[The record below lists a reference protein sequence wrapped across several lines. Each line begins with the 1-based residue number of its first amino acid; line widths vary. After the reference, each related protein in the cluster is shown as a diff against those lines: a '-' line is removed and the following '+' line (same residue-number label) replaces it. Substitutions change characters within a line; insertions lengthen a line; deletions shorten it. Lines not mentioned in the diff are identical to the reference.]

1 MTMPWG
7 GHYYYAAGGFV
18 WTGGDITGTAQR
30 PGGEDGPPIAR
41 FPASLRA
48 RETIDRV
55 AEKRYN
61 NQPGGKVRGR
71 YGAAKVRPSLVSP
84 RLPPSI
90 VRTLRPGG
98 GNGPPNCAP
107 PYSFA

>member
-1 MTMPWG
+1 MQL
-7 GHYYYAAGGFV
+7 GGFV
-18 WTGGDITGTAQR
+18 RTGGDIAGTAQR

-61 NQPGGKVRGR
+61 NQPGGGR
-71 YGAAKVRPSLVSP
+71 S
-84 RLPPSI
+84 
-90 VRTLRPGG
+90 GG
-98 GNGPPNCAP
+98 GMGQLRYDPISSRRACRHALSVPSALVGGMALPIELPLLLCMREVT
-107 PYSFA
+107 